1 MAKKIK
7 LNKEWELGER
17 IDGGG
22 FGQVFAA
29 KSADG
34 PSAVA
39 KLVPKAPGAQRELL
53 FVDLGD
59 AQNVVPVIDS
69 GETKDSWVL
78 VMPRATKS
86 LRKHLDEAGG
96 AVDLPEV
103 LSILTDIVAA
113 LVDLDGSVVHRD
125 LKPEN
130 ILLLDGKWCLAD
142 FGISRYAESTTA
154 PDTQKHA
161 FTPAYAAPERWRSER
176 AVIATDV
183 YALGVI
189 AFEMVSGGRP
199 FTGPDLHD
207 YRDQHLHE
215 DAPDLPQLPA
225 SLASLIK
232 ECLYKAPEARPRPA
246 NVAARLPQI
255 QAAKTSAGLERL
267 RAANLAEVERKG
279 EAARRASEL
288 RSEVD
293 QRKELLKVAISSMKQ
308 LGDALL
314 QAISTAAP
322 SAEVHQER
330 DWWTL
335 SLNGAQ
341 LELGKTTPVAM
352 NAWQWFEPPAFDVIA
367 WTYLVLRIAP
377 DRFGYEGRSHSL
389 WYCDAKDAGYYQWF
403 ETAFMISPLMRR
415 SARINPFAQ
424 EPNENSAKAL
434 WNGGS
439 EFQLAWPFTPVD
451 VGAVDEFIDRWAEWF
466 ATAAQ
471 GHLRSPSRMPERKAE
486 GSWRA
491 K

>member
-1 MAKKIK
+1 MAKTIK

-34 PSAVA
+34 LSAVA

-53 FVDLGD
+53 FVDLGG

-78 VMPRATKS
+78 IMPRATKS
-86 LRKHLDEAGG
+86 LRKHLDDTGG
-96 AVDLPEV
+96 ALDVPDV
-103 LSILTDIVAA
+103 LSILTDIMTA
-113 LVDLDGSVVHRD
+113 LVDLDGKVVHRD

-154 PDTQKHA
+154 PDTQKYA
-161 FTPAYAAPERWRSER
+161 WTPAYAAPERWRAER
-176 AVIATDV
+176 ATIATDV

-189 AFEMVSGGRP
+189 AFEMAAAGRP
-199 FTGPDLHD
+199 FIGPEPHD
-207 YRDQHLHE
+207 YRHQHLHE
-215 DAPDLPQLPA
+215 DPPDLPQLPA

-255 QAAKTSAGLERL
+255 QPAKTSAGLERL
-267 RAANLAEVERKG
+267 KAANLAEVQRKG

-293 QRKELLKVAISSMKQ
+293 QRKELLKVAVSSMKQ
-308 LGDALL
+308 VGVALL

-322 SAEVHQER
+322 SAEIHQER

-341 LELGKTTPVAM
+341 LELGQTRPVAIDPW
-352 NAWQWFEPPAFDVIA
+352 NFDPPAFDVIA
-367 WTYLVLRIAP
+367 QTHVILRIP
-377 DRFGYEGRSHSL
+377 RDRYEYEGRSHSL
-389 WYCDAKDAGYYQWF
+389 WYCDAREEGYYQWF
-403 ETAFMISPLMRR
+403 ETASCFLLLR
-415 SARINPFAQ
+415 
-424 EPNENSAKAL
+424 AKA
-434 WNGGS
+434 
-439 EFQLAWPFTPVD
+439 
-451 VGAVDEFIDRWAEWF
+451 
-466 ATAAQ
+466 
-471 GHLRSPSRMPERKAE
+471 
-486 GSWRA
+486 RA
-491 K
+491 